1 MKGNYEVMKFSI
13 SEMLM
18 HSTIR
23 IEILNEN
30 KQVVSTGTG
39 FFFDFKINDKYNV
52 PVLVTN
58 KHVIKDAQIGRLVF
72 TISKEGKPVY
82 GEKFMYEIQAFEEL
96 FILHPEQDV
105 DLCVMPINPVVKD
118 AQIKYNKTLFYI
130 SLGESIIAHKEQLEG
145 LNALEDIIM
154 IGYPNGLWEEIL
166 AACDTSLFL
175 GCNDE
180 TSAKYY
186 SEKSGI
192 STIEVGTEQRSLKT
206 LRITDYTPE
215 VRQSE
220 GEGKRYVNNPDEL
233 QRFKY
238 KDELIFCKGFNVFR
252 CNKFDYELHPEAKK
266 LEYEKAIEHVPE
278 WRKREEPY
286 QLYVLRYIPGTEA
299 FDRKAFAAATGDN
312 KEHTMS
318 SSTSKGA
325 KKNTIN
331 KPHKNKKSKRG
342 SSWANG
348 ISGQQQMNYN
358 LDKSDE
364 TEEVTPTISDSEND
378 AINTNVD
385 FNEAENGA
393 ENVNDQTPD
402 FGDTSV
408 EEMMNQY
415 GL

>member
-1 MKGNYEVMKFSI
+1 VERRMTGNCHVRCGPGEKS
-13 SEMLM
+13 
-18 HSTIR
+18 
-23 IEILNEN
+23 EILSEIYLLAFGEIPDFG
-30 KQVVSTGTG
+30 KKISTVRSRGIAT
-39 FFFDFKINDKYNV
+39 
-52 PVLVTN
+52 
-58 KHVIKDAQIGRLVF
+58 
-72 TISKEGKPVY
+72 TII
-82 GEKFMYEIQAFEEL
+82 FQA
-96 FILHPEQDV
+96 ITQ
-105 DLCVMPINPVVKD
+105 MQNR
-118 AQIKYNKTLFYI
+118 
-130 SLGESIIAHKEQLEG
+130 
-145 LNALEDIIM
+145 
-154 IGYPNGLWEEIL
+154 YPNGLWEEIL

-393 ENVNDQTPD
+393 ENVNDQTQD

>member
-1 MKGNYEVMKFSI
+1 M
-13 SEMLM
+13 
-18 HSTIR
+18 
-23 IEILNEN
+23 
-30 KQVVSTGTG
+30 
-39 FFFDFKINDKYNV
+39 
-52 PVLVTN
+52 
-58 KHVIKDAQIGRLVF
+58 
-72 TISKEGKPVY
+72 
-82 GEKFMYEIQAFEEL
+82 
-96 FILHPEQDV
+96 
-105 DLCVMPINPVVKD
+105 
-118 AQIKYNKTLFYI
+118 
-130 SLGESIIAHKEQLEG
+130 
-145 LNALEDIIM
+145 
-154 IGYPNGLWEEIL
+154 
-166 AACDTSLFL
+166 
-175 GCNDE
+175 
-180 TSAKYY
+180 
-186 SEKSGI
+186 
-192 STIEVGTEQRSLKT
+192 
-206 LRITDYTPE
+206 
-215 VRQSE
+215 
-220 GEGKRYVNNPDEL
+220 
-233 QRFKY
+233 
-238 KDELIFCKGFNVFR
+238 
-252 CNKFDYELHPEAKK
+252 
-266 LEYEKAIEHVPE
+266 
-278 WRKREEPY
+278 RK

>member
-1 MKGNYEVMKFSI
+1 MTGNCHVRCGPGEKS
-13 SEMLM
+13 
-18 HSTIR
+18 
-23 IEILNEN
+23 EILSEIYLLAFGEIPDFG
-30 KQVVSTGTG
+30 KKISTVRSRGIAT
-39 FFFDFKINDKYNV
+39 
-52 PVLVTN
+52 
-58 KHVIKDAQIGRLVF
+58 
-72 TISKEGKPVY
+72 TII
-82 GEKFMYEIQAFEEL
+82 FQA
-96 FILHPEQDV
+96 ITQ
-105 DLCVMPINPVVKD
+105 MQNR
-118 AQIKYNKTLFYI
+118 
-130 SLGESIIAHKEQLEG
+130 
-145 LNALEDIIM
+145 
-154 IGYPNGLWEEIL
+154 YPNGLWEEIL

-331 KPHKNKKSKRG
+331 KPPKNKKSKRG

-364 TEEVTPTISDSEND
+364 TEE
-378 AINTNVD
+378 AIT
-385 FNEAENGA
+385 
-393 ENVNDQTPD
+393 
-402 FGDTSV
+402 
-408 EEMMNQY
+408 
-415 GL
+415 